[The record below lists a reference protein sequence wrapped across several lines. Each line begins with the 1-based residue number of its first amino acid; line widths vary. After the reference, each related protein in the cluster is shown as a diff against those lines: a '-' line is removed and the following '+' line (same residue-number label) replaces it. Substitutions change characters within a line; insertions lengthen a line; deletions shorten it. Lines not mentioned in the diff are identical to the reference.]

1 MLRMILI
8 AAAVAVILILLFA
21 PGKKTPPPKTGR
33 RSEPQY
39 PGSNDV
45 TQHICTENTVSA
57 NEKVRNKPWQTL

>member
-45 TQHICTENTVSA
+45 TQKYVGPVQNAYMYGKHRFR
-57 NEKVRNKPWQTL
+57 K